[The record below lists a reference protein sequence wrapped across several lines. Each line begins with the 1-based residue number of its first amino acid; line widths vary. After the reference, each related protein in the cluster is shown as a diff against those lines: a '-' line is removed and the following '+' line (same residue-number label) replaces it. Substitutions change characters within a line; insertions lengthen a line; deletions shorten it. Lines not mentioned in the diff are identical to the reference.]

1 MGDFYKLN
9 GTQLK
14 LFAALIM
21 VIDHIGAV
29 ILPQYIILR
38 IIGRISF
45 PIFCF
50 MAAEGFYYTSDLKKY
65 MLRLFIAGI
74 ITEPVY
80 NLAFTGTLQYMHQNV
95 MFTFLC
101 AAAAVYIGKMFP
113 EKLRVLSVIPFVF
126 MAYIANVL
134 NTDYGAFGVTLIW
147 LFYILRDK
155 KFINIAASGVLQIAG
170 SVGIQ
175 RYSVFSLI
183 PIALYNGRKGKKI
196 KYFFYI
202 FYPGHLMIIY
212 IAALYLGIY

>member
-1 MGDFYKLN
+1 MNDFYKLN

-21 VIDHIGAV
+21 AADHIGAV

-38 IIGRISF
+38 IIGRMSF

-50 MAAEGFYYTSDLKKY
+50 MAAEGFYYTSDMKKY

-80 NLAFTGTLQYMHQNV
+80 NLAFTGTFHYMHQNV
-95 MFTFLC
+95 MFTFFC
-101 AAAAVYIGKMFP
+101 AAAAVYAGKMFP
-113 EKLRVLSVIPFVF
+113 DKFRMLSVIPFLL
-126 MAYIANVL
+126 MAYIAEL
-134 NTDYGAFGVTLIW
+134 FNTDYGAFGVSLTW
-147 LFYILRDK
+147 MFYILRDK
-155 KFINIAASGVLQIAG
+155 KFLNIAVSGVLQIAG
-170 SVGIQ
+170 SIGIQ

-183 PIALYNGRKGKKI
+183 PIALYNGKSGKKM
-196 KYFFYI
+196 KYFFYV

-212 IAALYLGIY
+212 LTALFLGIY